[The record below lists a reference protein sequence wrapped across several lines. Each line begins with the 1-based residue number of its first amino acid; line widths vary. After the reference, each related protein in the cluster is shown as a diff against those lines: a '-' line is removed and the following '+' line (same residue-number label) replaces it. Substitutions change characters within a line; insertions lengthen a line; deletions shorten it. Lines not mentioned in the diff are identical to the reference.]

1 MKIIKYCLVVFFILS
16 FILFAL
22 PFILKG
28 ILNIGNITGML
39 GSILCALVVLYIK
52 QLYPYLTSKITITII
67 IAILGIISF
76 SSYKILS
83 NMNHPSSEET
93 TVIVLGCRVKD
104 KKPSLALKERLD
116 KTYEYL
122 NEHKELNCVL
132 SGGQGA
138 NEEISEAK
146 CMYQYLVKKGI
157 DKRRLYLEDQST
169 STRENILFSYKIIEK
184 ENLNKK
190 ITIITNEFHEYR
202 AQTIANNLNIESY
215 AVSAKTAWWLFPTY
229 FVREI
234 FGMIYEFIF

>member
-1 MKIIKYCLVVFFILS
+1 M
-16 FILFAL
+16 
-22 PFILKG
+22 
-28 ILNIGNITGML
+28 
-39 GSILCALVVLYIK
+39 
-52 QLYPYLTSKITITII
+52 
-67 IAILGIISF
+67 
-76 SSYKILS
+76 
-83 NMNHPSSEET
+83 
-93 TVIVLGCRVKD
+93 LGCRVKD

-122 NEHKELNCVL
+122 NENKELNCIL
-132 SGGQGA
+132 SGGQGD

-157 DKRRLYLEDQST
+157 DKKRLYLEDQST

-184 ENLNKK
+184 ENLNKT

-202 AQTIANNLNIESY
+202 AQTIASNLNIESY
-215 AVSAKTAWWLFPTY
+215 AISTKTAWWLFPTY

>member
-1 MKIIKYCLVVFFILS
+1 MLEWYKVGEIMKIMKYGLITFFILS

-22 PFILKG
+22 PFVLKG

-39 GSILCALVVLYIK
+39 VSFLCVLVVLNSK
-52 QLYPYLTSKITITII
+52 QLYPYLTSKITITFVIVF
-67 IAILGIISF
+67 LGIITF
-76 SSYKILS
+76 CSYKILS
-83 NMNHPSSEET
+83 NINHPSNKET
-93 TVIVLGCRVKD
+93 TVVVLGCRVKD

-122 NEHKELNCVL
+122 NENKELNCIL
-132 SGGQGA
+132 SGG
-138 NEEISEAK
+138 
-146 CMYQYLVKKGI
+146 QYLVKKGI
-157 DKRRLYLEDQST
+157 DKKRLYLEDQST

-184 ENLNKK
+184 ENLNKA

-202 AQTIANNLNIESY
+202 AQTIASHLNIESY
-215 AVSAKTAWWLFPTY
+215 AISAKTAWWLFPTY

>member
-1 MKIIKYCLVVFFILS
+1 MKVIKYGLITFFIFS

-39 GSILCALVVLYIK
+39 GSVLCVLVVLYSK
-52 QLYPYLTSKITITII
+52 QLYPYLTSKITIIFII
-67 IAILGIISF
+67 LLLGIISF
-76 SSYKILS
+76 CSYKILS
-83 NMNHPSSEET
+83 NTNHLSNEET
-93 TVIVLGCRVKD
+93 TVVVLGCRVKD

-138 NEEISEAK
+138 NEEISEAM
-146 CMYQYLVKKGI
+146 CMYQYLIKKGI
-157 DKRRLYLEDQST
+157 NKKRLYLEDQST

-202 AQTIANNLNIESY
+202 AQTIARNLNIESY